1 MSLVGV
7 MAALVMLVA
16 GGAWIILPL
25 FRDGRWRD
33 RKQSLTDKQYHRLQ
47 VYYRQVKNTIRDL
60 DEDFEVGKLA
70 AEDYQ
75 QEREL
80 WTERGVQILKAIDEF
95 DHRRGFV
102 KPAAEH
108 DAAINDAIDAAIE
121 AAVAERLKASAEAV
135 PEG

>member
-1 MSLVGV
+1 MSLAGIV
-7 MAALVMLVA
+7 AALVLLA
-16 GGAWIILPL
+16 LGAVWIVLPL
-25 FRDGRWRD
+25 FRDGRWHSRQ
-33 RKQSLTDKQYHRLQ
+33 QSLTDKQYQRLR

-70 AEDYQ
+70 AAEYQ

-80 WTERGVQILKAIDEF
+80 WAERGVQILKAIDEF

-102 KPAAEH
+102 QPAASH

-121 AAVAERLKASAEAV
+121 AAVAERLKAGTAAVAE
-135 PEG
+135 G